1 MGLVPF
7 TTDGGC
13 KVRIYRLPKIH
24 KSSEPLRLNLSCVNT
39 FAYDLSA
46 FLADILSLSVK
57 GKCHGV
63 LTSLAKNG
71 EIRPSLM
78 TSNLSDTSPL
88 TGPSHFR

>member
-1 MGLVPF
+1 MVRVPF

-13 KVRIYRLPKIH
+13 KVRNYGLAKIH
-24 KSSEPLRLNLSCVNT
+24 RASVPLRLNLTCVNT

-71 EIRPSLM
+71 DIRPSLM
-78 TSNLSDTSPL
+78 TSNSCGISPL
-88 TGPSHFR
+88 TGPSYFR